1 MGLEETD
8 GKSDGT
14 NVGDCVGPDGADDIE
29 GLAERDGDWLSEG
42 ELLGTNEGKS
52 EADSVG

>member
-42 ELLGTNEGKS
+42 ELLGYTDGKL
-52 EADSVG
+52 EAASVG